1 MNVAPLADH
10 VSNHDGCVSSPTEVD
25 ESDRDSVAPLAD
37 HASNQADRLAPT
49 EVDQESDEDNVA
61 PLADHVSNH
70 DDSVAPTEVDHESDR
85 DSSVAPP
92 AADHESDHT
101 EGVAP
106 SLLAD
111 PLIALL
117 INVPDHTVAPTP
129 SHSVA
134 PSDHADSVAPTPK
147 RCRHEEPQTVAPTPS
162 HSVAPS
168 DHADGVAPSELLERS
183 IFNGM
188 PMVLRRQ
195 PKIVLV
201 SDDDEPVVR
210 VPPMP
215 SYMPDSMVP
224 YWSWNR
230 MPFILD
236 TCHMVYT
243 DPTHDVL
250 WSLAAP
256 TPDTLDVVRTTLFDH
271 VKNVVYSQLE
281 LPAFQECHFKIG
293 ITYKPHTRFR
303 HSDYLPLKRIVFA
316 YTSENSD
323 MTARLEKECIARF
336 RTDCFD
342 KRLENIHPGGENAHI
357 GVSPFFICCAGHLA
371 PVPARTGHNA
381 AKRVVE
387 QSSSFINHRHQTNNS
402 GVVKPNSGRPS
413 WGPGGP
419 SWGPGGPLTSRRG
432 TVDEPKRL
440 ESDPA
445 GVSPP

>member
-10 VSNHDGCVSSPTEVD
+10 VSNHDGCVSPTEVD

-168 DHADGVAPSELLERS
+168 DHADGVAPSEPLERS
-183 IFNGM
+183 IFDGM

-195 PKIVLV
+195 PKIFDD
-201 SDDDEPVVR
+201 DDDEPVVR

-230 MPFILD
+230 MPFILE

-256 TPDTLDVVRTTLFDH
+256 TPDTLDAVRTTLFDH

-323 MTARLEKECIARF
+323 MTAKLETECIARF

-357 GVSPFFICCAGHLA
+357 GVSPFFLY
-371 PVPARTGHNA
+371 
-381 AKRVVE
+381 VVL
-387 QSSSFINHRHQTNNS
+387 
-402 GVVKPNSGRPS
+402 G
-413 WGPGGP
+413 
-419 SWGPGGPLTSRRG
+419 TSRQFQLGRVTMLQKG
-432 TVDEPKRL
+432 W
-440 ESDPA
+440 
-445 GVSPP
+445 

>member
-10 VSNHDGCVSSPTEVD
+10 VSNHDGCVSPTEVD

-49 EVDQESDEDNVA
+49 EVDQESDRDNVA

-168 DHADGVAPSELLERS
+168 DHADGVAPSEPLERS
-183 IFNGM
+183 IFDGM

-195 PKIVLV
+195 PKIFD
-201 SDDDEPVVR
+201 DDDEPVVR

-293 ITYKPHTRFR
+293 
-303 HSDYLPLKRIVFA
+303 
-316 YTSENSD
+316 N
-323 MTARLEKECIARF
+323 
-336 RTDCFD
+336 
-342 KRLENIHPGGENAHI
+342 HI
-357 GVSPFFICCAGHLA
+357 
-371 PVPARTGHNA
+371 
-381 AKRVVE
+381 
-387 QSSSFINHRHQTNNS
+387 
-402 GVVKPNSGRPS
+402 
-413 WGPGGP
+413 
-419 SWGPGGPLTSRRG
+419 
-432 TVDEPKRL
+432 
-440 ESDPA
+440 
-445 GVSPP
+445 

>member
-1 MNVAPLADH
+1 M
-10 VSNHDGCVSSPTEVD
+10 SQT
-25 ESDRDSVAPLAD
+25 
-37 HASNQADRLAPT
+37 
-49 EVDQESDEDNVA
+49 
-61 PLADHVSNH
+61 
-70 DDSVAPTEVDHESDR
+70 

-92 AADHESDHT
+92 LAADHE
-101 EGVAP
+101 
-106 SLLAD
+106 
-111 PLIALL
+111 
-117 INVPDHTVAPTP
+117 
-129 SHSVA
+129 
-134 PSDHADSVAPTPK
+134 
-147 RCRHEEPQTVAPTPS
+147 
-162 HSVAPS
+162 S

-230 MPFILD
+230 MPFILE

-323 MTARLEKECIARF
+323 MTARLETECIARF

-357 GVSPFFICCAGHLA
+357 GVSPFFYMLCWAPRASSSSDGSQCCKKGG
-371 PVPARTGHNA
+371 RTIIIFH
-381 AKRVVE
+381 
-387 QSSSFINHRHQTNNS
+387 QSSSSN
-402 GVVKPNSGRPS
+402 K
-413 WGPGGP
+413 
-419 SWGPGGPLTSRRG
+419 
-432 TVDEPKRL
+432 
-440 ESDPA
+440 
-445 GVSPP
+445 